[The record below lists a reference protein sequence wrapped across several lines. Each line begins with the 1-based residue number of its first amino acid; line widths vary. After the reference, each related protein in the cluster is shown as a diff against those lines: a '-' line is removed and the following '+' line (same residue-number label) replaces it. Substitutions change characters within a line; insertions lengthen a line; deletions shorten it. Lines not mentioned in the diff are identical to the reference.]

1 MCSIGTLIPGQ
12 TFGELALQYNPL
24 KPDKVELRKATIKAL
39 TPCVFAIM
47 NKKDYRAVLEKID
60 AKNNESLMDFFRQ
73 IPFMK
78 VLSNKVMKE
87 IKLYVETSRYNLNAM
102 IFYEGMPSD
111 FVFIVKK
118 GQFEVTKSFNESSS
132 YLRDKERDGPLD
144 NKIN

>member
-1 MCSIGTLIPGQ
+1 
-12 TFGELALQYNPL
+12 
-24 KPDKVELRKATIKAL
+24 
-39 TPCVFAIM
+39 M

-144 NKIN
+144 NKTN